1 MGPITWFDIWW
12 NSEVQ
17 IWTIQAK
24 DADDN
29 QIGDAGYGGRKS
41 SAIKEAKSWRNNLSS
56 CCHENS
62 DIKIWVEQRTNFE
75 YREVK

>member
-29 QIGDAGYGGRKS
+29 QIGDAGYDGRRS
-41 SAIKEAKSWRNNLSS
+41 SAIKGAKSWRDSLGNP
-56 CCHENS
+56 

-75 YREVK
+75 YREIK